1 MSQKVMDEEVRD
13 AEETKREFGV
23 NFAALD
29 AKAVAEKEPHLKAEL
44 AEPIELI
51 KATGALEPT
60 EVTEPNEVREVTKR
74 DEVTW
79 IATLATGRAETKKAL
94 SIEDVIAVGG
104 AQRTGIGCAADT
116 DTTGVLA

>member
-1 MSQKVMDEEVRD
+1 VIEEER
-13 AEETKREFGV
+13 AIGPTGAILPIEG
-23 NFAALD
+23 AI
-29 AKAVAEKEPHLKAEL
+29 
-44 AEPIELI
+44 EPIELI

-116 DTTGVLA
+116 DTTGVMA

>member
-1 MSQKVMDEEVRD
+1 VIEEER
-13 AEETKREFGV
+13 AIGPTGAILRIEG
-23 NFAALD
+23 AI
-29 AKAVAEKEPHLKAEL
+29 
-44 AEPIELI
+44 EPIELI